1 MKLLDIKFILQ
12 RELQDSTIDDETVLI
27 WCNNANS
34 DFGVNLNIPESS
46 SIYVSTTELSY
57 DLPDDIKV
65 INRLSLQS
73 DMDHGVDK
81 AFTGSYRIYNGKI
94 IFPGYFTK
102 DDTLNLD
109 YYKQLTYFTDIQNA
123 IDIDDRYGTIY
134 IYYAKSMYYNERK
147 AIVGSSMRDM
157 RLAMMSAQSIM
168 NMYSAV
174 KKQIIQQYSFH
185 NEPTTIQERW

>member
-109 YYKQLTYFTDIQNA
+109 YYKQLTYFTDIQNE

-134 IYYAKSMYYNERK
+134 VYYAKAMYYNERK
-147 AIVGSSMRDM
+147 AISGSSIRDI
-157 RLAMMSAQSIM
+157 RIAMLSAQSIT